1 MTWSLA
7 RYIDL
12 RQFVRP
18 DDSPLLF
25 RFPPEG
31 QGMRL
36 DAALALFLPEL
47 GLRGRRRLWNWRR
60 ITVNGRPRLPGFM
73 VGPGD
78 LIRVEAASAF
88 CPDNRPDNA
97 NDAPDGAGE
106 ETRLADYRA
115 ALRLVAASDDFA
127 ALHKPAGL
135 HSAIVAGG
143 RAPSLEA
150 LLPEEW
156 ERLWRDYAR
165 RSGTPGNAPR
175 PPLPLTRLD
184 AATSGIVLAAMN
196 FDAAERFRL
205 AERRGLTLKTY
216 FAVVQGCLLR
226 PLELKNR
233 LLTNNRK
240 LTLVM
245 DEDDPDKTRHTLV
258 APLRAVKMTPAD
270 ESTGNGNAR
279 DEQEAAPRGA
289 TLVRARIQRGARHQ
303 IRAHL
308 TAAGFPLVGEW
319 LYPSPRT
326 GKPGARLYLHHAK
339 VEFPDFSALD
349 MPGWNLGETVEDI

>member
-1 MTWSLA
+1 
-7 RYIDL
+7 
-12 RQFVRP
+12 
-18 DDSPLLF
+18 
-25 RFPPEG
+25 
-31 QGMRL
+31 MRL

-60 ITVNGRPRLPGFM
+60 ITVNGRPRPPGFM

-78 LIRVEAASAF
+78 VIRVET
-88 CPDNRPDNA
+88 
-97 NDAPDGAGE
+97 APDARPHNKPDDDSRNPADAGK
-106 ETRLADYRA
+106 ETPLADLCA

-150 LLPEEW
+150 LLPGEW
-156 ERLWRDYAR
+156 GRLWRDYAR
-165 RSGTPGNAPR
+165 QAAAPGDAPS

-196 FDAAERFRL
+196 REAAGRFRL
-205 AERRGLTLKTY
+205 AERRGQAFKTY
-216 FAVVQGCLLR
+216 FAVVRGRLLR

-245 DEDDPDKTRHTLV
+245 DEDTPDDTRHTLV
-258 APLRAVKMTPAD
+258 APLREMNMVPAG
-270 ESTGNGNAR
+270 ELSGKR
-279 DEQEAAPRGA
+279 EEQAGAEIALHGA
-289 TLVRARIQRGARHQ
+289 TLVRARIRRGARHQ

-308 TAAGFPLVGEW
+308 AAAGFPLIGEW
-319 LYPSPRT
+319 LYPSPRRDESDT
-326 GKPGARLYLHHAK
+326 HLYLHHAK
-339 VEFPDFSALD
+339 VEFPGFSALD
-349 MPGWNLGETVEDI
+349 MPGWNLGETIEDV

>member
-1 MTWSLA
+1 
-7 RYIDL
+7 
-12 RQFVRP
+12 
-18 DDSPLLF
+18 
-25 RFPPEG
+25 
-31 QGMRL
+31 MRL

-78 LIRVEAASAF
+78 LIRVET
-88 CPDNRPDNA
+88 
-97 NDAPDGAGE
+97 APDARQDTRPENRQGDANGNSAHAGE
-106 ETRLADYRA
+106 DARLAKFCA
-115 ALRLVAASDDFA
+115 ALRLVAANHDFA

-135 HSAIVAGG
+135 HSAVVAGG
-143 RAPSLEA
+143 RASSLEA

-156 ERLWRDYAR
+156 KRLWRDYAR
-165 RSGTPGNAPR
+165 QSAAPGDAPP

-205 AERRGLTLKTY
+205 IERRGQALKTY
-216 FAVVQGCLLR
+216 FAVVQGRLLR

-240 LTLVM
+240 LSLVT
-245 DEDDPDKTRHTLV
+245 DEEDPDDTRHTLV
-258 APLRAVKMTPAD
+258 TPLRETGVMPTGEPIGERGNRTSD
-270 ESTGNGNAR
+270 ESALR
-279 DEQEAAPRGA
+279 EA
-289 TLVRARIQRGARHQ
+289 TLVRARIRRGARHQ

-308 TAAGFPLVGEW
+308 AAAGFPLIGEW
-319 LYPSPRT
+319 LYPSPRA

-339 VEFPDFSALD
+339 VEFPGFSALD
-349 MPGWNLGETVEDI
+349 MPGWNLGEKIEDI